1 MKFMAKTEMFTAT
14 LRDLSLASTQGT
26 LVKYIP
32 VEGYTTERRQS
43 SGKGSAWVTSIFFV
57 LSVSVL
63 AVGIFMAYKVRKGLK
78 DVPQFISKEPL
89 VFA

>member
-1 MKFMAKTEMFTAT
+1 MKFMAKTEMYTAT
-14 LRDLSLASTQGT
+14 FRDLSLASTQGT

-43 SGKGSAWVTSIFFV
+43 SSTGSAWVTGIFFILSVAV
-57 LSVSVL
+57 LSG
-63 AVGIFMAYKVRKGLK
+63 GIYMAYKVRKDLK
-78 DVPQFISKEPL
+78 EAPQFISKEPL